1 MPENKIPY
9 LCGGVLFFLMAHMKP
24 SAGTAR
30 DHQSGLK
37 DDHSD
42 PTVMQDLIFAVKG
55 SEYTT
60 AAKDTSNYREC
71 KNNGS
76 VNVPFNDVALCSS
89 YDNAVKND
97 YSDTLKRMSEF
108 VQSHLDSSK
117 KEWFIKVLLDIIEN
131 DADIAETDEFYIE
144 CDGLPR
150 TKETIRTTEE
160 FSLPAFLVGIMH
172 YILVNRHDK
181 NILGVATLEA
191 WGQKTPRKP
200 RKYTGNAGES
210 ITRNISVS
218 VDIPCA
224 ESVSVPVTVEAEPG
238 KTAHD
243 ELKERVLASGKVLAD
258 IWGGVVEGLLQQ
270 PKKEDNLPLTPI
282 TPTRYDSNSRIIYL
296 GTDEIVLPVQL
307 VPQSVLAA
315 HELPYINAL
324 CEVYAEKISQ
334 EVTPDSIDTL
344 PPMYK
349 RHFAEQRKAYYS
361 AESVHRSVREVF
373 ADGEQQFSALKDDAY
388 DGIEPTYY
396 DDNYATGYDR
406 LRAVLEKITSTTLTK
421 SALVNIIGLISNLE
435 KKGICHMLVND
446 ERIRSWVVIDDETV

>member
-24 SAGTAR
+24 STGTAR

-42 PTVMQDLIFAVKG
+42 PVVMQDLIFAVKG

-89 YDNAVKND
+89 YDNAVKSN
-97 YSDTLKRMSEF
+97 YSDTLGRMSEF
-108 VQSHLDSSK
+108 VQGHLDLSK

-131 DADIAETDEFYIE
+131 DADIAETDEFYVE
-144 CDGLPR
+144 CNGSPK
-150 TKETIRTTEE
+150 TKANIRTTEE
-160 FSLPAFLVGIMH
+160 FSLPAFLVGIVH

-181 NILGVATLEA
+181 NTLGVATLEA
-191 WGQKTPRKP
+191 WGQKTPHKP

-218 VDIPCA
+218 VDIPCTGSVLVA
-224 ESVSVPVTVEAEPG
+224 TTVGTESG
-238 KTAHD
+238 KTPHD
-243 ELKERVLASGKVLAD
+243 ELKERVLASGKVLSD
-258 IWGGVVEGLLQQ
+258 ILSRAVEGLLQQ
-270 PKKEDNLPLTPI
+270 PKKQDDLLLTPI

-296 GTDEIVLPVQL
+296 GTDEVVLPVQL
-307 VPQSVLAA
+307 VPQSALEA

-334 EVTPDSIDTL
+334 EVTPDSIDAL
-344 PPMYK
+344 PPMYR

-361 AESVHRSVREVF
+361 AESIHHSVREVF

-446 ERIRSWVVIDDETV
+446 ERIRSWVIIDDETV

>member
-9 LCGGVLFFLMAHMKP
+9 LCGGVFFFLMAHMKP
-24 SAGTAR
+24 STGIAR
-30 DHQSGLK
+30 DHQLGLK

-42 PTVMQDLIFAVKG
+42 PVVMQDLIFAIKG
-55 SEYTT
+55 SKYTT

-89 YDNAVKND
+89 YDNAVKNN

-108 VQSHLDSSK
+108 AQVHLDLSK

-131 DADIAETDEFYIE
+131 DPDIADTDEFYIE
-144 CDGLPR
+144 CDGSPR
-150 TKETIRTTEE
+150 TKASIRTIAA

-181 NILGVATLEA
+181 NTLGVATLEA
-191 WGQKTPRKP
+191 WGQKKPRKP
-200 RKYTGNAGES
+200 RKYTGSAGES

-218 VDIPCA
+218 LDIEVVPAVC
-224 ESVSVPVTVEAEPG
+224 EVENGSSVYDAL
-238 KTAHD
+238 A
-243 ELKERVLASGKVLAD
+243 ERVLASGKVLAD
-258 IWGGVVEGLLQQ
+258 IWSGVAEGLLQQ
-270 PKKEDNLPLTPI
+270 PKKEDSLPLTPI
-282 TPTRYDSNSRIIYL
+282 TPTRYDSNSRTIYL
-296 GTDEIVLPVQL
+296 GTNEIVLPVQL
-307 VPQSVLAA
+307 VPESALEA

-324 CEVYAEKISQ
+324 CEVYAERISQ
-334 EVTPDSIDTL
+334 EVTPGSIDAL
-344 PPMYK
+344 PPKYR

-361 AESVHRSVREVF
+361 AESVHRSVREIC
-373 ADGEQQFSALKDDAY
+373 ADGEQQFNSLKDDAY

>member
-24 SAGTAR
+24 STGTAR

-42 PTVMQDLIFAVKG
+42 PVVMQDLIFAIKG

-89 YDNAVKND
+89 YDNSVKNN
-97 YSDTLKRMSEF
+97 YSDTLNRMSEF
-108 VQSHLDSSK
+108 AQSHLDLSK
-117 KEWFIKVLLDIIEN
+117 KKWFIKALLDIIEN
-131 DADIAETDEFYIE
+131 DADIADTDEFYIE
-144 CDGLPR
+144 FDGSPR
-150 TKETIRTTEE
+150 TKASIRTTEE
-160 FSLPAFLVGIMH
+160 FSLPAFLVGVMH
-172 YILVNRHDK
+172 YILANRHDK
-181 NILGVATLEA
+181 NTLGVATLEA
-191 WGQKTPRKP
+191 WGQKMPRKS
-200 RKYTGNAGES
+200 RKYTGNAGEC

-218 VDIPCA
+218 IDIPCV
-224 ESVSVPVTVEAEPG
+224 ETVSVAVTADAGSG

-243 ELKERVLASGKVLAD
+243 ELTERVLASGKVLAD
-258 IWGGVVEGLLQQ
+258 IWGGGVDGLLQQ
-270 PKKEDNLPLTPI
+270 PKKDDGIFLTPI
-282 TPTRYDSNSRIIYL
+282 TPTRYDSNSRTIYL

-307 VPQSVLAA
+307 VPQSALET

-344 PPMYK
+344 PPMYR

-373 ADGEQQFSALKDDAY
+373 ADGEQQFSAVKDDAY

-421 SALVNIIGLISNLE
+421 SALVNIIGLINNLE

-446 ERIRSWVVIDDETV
+446 ERIQSWVVIDDETV

>member
-24 SAGTAR
+24 STGTAR

-42 PTVMQDLIFAVKG
+42 PVVMQDLIFAVKG

-89 YDNAVKND
+89 YDNAVKNE

-108 VQSHLDSSK
+108 VQSHLDLSK

-144 CDGLPR
+144 CNGSPR
-150 TKETIRTTEE
+150 TKASIRTIEE
-160 FSLPAFLVGIMH
+160 FSLPAFLVGVMH
-172 YILVNRHDK
+172 YILAKRHDK
-181 NILGVATLEA
+181 NTLGVATLEA

-200 RKYTGNAGES
+200 RKYTGNAGDC
-210 ITRNISVS
+210 ITRSVS
-218 VDIPCA
+218 VTLDIPCS
-224 ESVSVPVTVEAEPG
+224 ESVSVADTVEATSG

-258 IWGGVVEGLLQQ
+258 IWSGVVDGLLQQ
-270 PKKEDNLPLTPI
+270 PKKDDDFPLTPI

-307 VPQSVLAA
+307 VPQSALEA

-324 CEVYAEKISQ
+324 CEVYAEKKSQ

-344 PPMYK
+344 PSMYR

-373 ADGEQQFSALKDDAY
+373 SDGEQQFSALKDDAY

>member
-24 SAGTAR
+24 STGTAR

-42 PTVMQDLIFAVKG
+42 PVVMQDLIFAVKG

-89 YDNAVKND
+89 YDNVVKNN

-108 VQSHLDSSK
+108 AQGHLDLSK

-131 DADIAETDEFYIE
+131 DGDIDDTDEFYIE
-144 CDGLPR
+144 CDGSPT
-150 TKETIRTTEE
+150 TKASIRTTEQ
-160 FSLPAFLVGIMH
+160 FTLPAFLVGVMH
-172 YILVNRHDK
+172 YILVNRYDK
-181 NILGVATLEA
+181 NTLGVATLEA

-210 ITRNISVS
+210 ITRNITVS
-218 VDIPCA
+218 IDIPCA
-224 ESVSVPVTVEAEPG
+224 ETVPVISEVENGRSTHDALAE
-238 KTAHD
+238 K
-243 ELKERVLASGKVLAD
+243 VLASGKVLAD

-270 PKKEDNLPLTPI
+270 SEKEDDRPLTPI
-282 TPTRYDSNSRIIYL
+282 TPTRYDSNSRIIFL
-296 GTDEIVLPVQL
+296 GTEEIVLPVQL
-307 VPQSVLAA
+307 VPQSSLDA

-334 EVTPDSIDTL
+334 EVSPDSIDSL
-344 PPMYK
+344 PSMYR

-361 AESVHRSVREVF
+361 AESIHRSVREVF
-373 ADGEQQFSALKDDAY
+373 PDGEQQFVALKDDAY

>member
-42 PTVMQDLIFAVKG
+42 PVVMQDLIFAVKG
-55 SEYTT
+55 SEYST

-89 YDNAVKND
+89 YDNAVKNN
-97 YSDTLKRMSEF
+97 YSDTLRRMSEF
-108 VQSHLDSSK
+108 VQSHLDLSK
-117 KEWFIKVLLDIIEN
+117 KEWFIKALLDIIEN
-131 DADIAETDEFYIE
+131 DADIAEADEFYIE
-144 CDGLPR
+144 CDGSPR
-150 TKETIRTTEE
+150 TKENIRTIDK
-160 FSLPAFLVGIMH
+160 FSLPAFLVGVMH
-172 YILVNRHDK
+172 YILVRRHDK
-181 NILGVATLEA
+181 NTMGVATLEA

-200 RKYTGNAGES
+200 RKYTGNAGEG
-210 ITRNISVS
+210 ITRSVS
-218 VDIPCA
+218 VTIDIPCF
-224 ESVSVPVTVEAEPG
+224 ESISDTDATEAKSG

-243 ELKERVLASGKVLAD
+243 ELKERVLTSGKVLTD

-270 PKKEDNLPLTPI
+270 PKKDENLPLTPI

-307 VPQSVLAA
+307 VPHSALEA

-344 PPMYK
+344 SPMYR

-373 ADGEQQFSALKDDAY
+373 VDGEQQFGALKDDAY

>member
-24 SAGTAR
+24 STGTAR
-30 DHQSGLK
+30 DHQSGTK

-42 PTVMQDLIFAVKG
+42 PVVMQDLIFAVKG

-89 YDNAVKND
+89 YDNAVRNN
-97 YSDTLKRMSEF
+97 YSDPLKRMSEF
-108 VQSHLDSSK
+108 AQSHLDLSK
-117 KEWFIKVLLDIIEN
+117 KEWFIKVLLEIIEN
-131 DADIAETDEFYIE
+131 DADIADTDEFYIE
-144 CDGLPR
+144 CDGSPR
-150 TKETIRTTEE
+150 TKAIIRTTEE
-160 FSLPAFLVGIMH
+160 FSLPAFLVGVLH

-181 NILGVATLEA
+181 NTMGVATLEA
-191 WGQKTPRKP
+191 WGQKTPRKS
-200 RKYTGNAGES
+200 RKYTGNVGES
-210 ITRNISVS
+210 ITRNIFVS
-218 VDIPCA
+218 LDIPCV
-224 ESVSVPVTVEAEPG
+224 ETVSVISEVENG
-238 KTAHD
+238 RNAHD
-243 ELKERVLASGKVLAD
+243 ALTERVLASGKVLAD
-258 IWGGVVEGLLQQ
+258 ILSGAIGELHQQ
-270 PKKEDNLPLTPI
+270 PKKEDNIPLTPI

-296 GTDEIVLPVQL
+296 GTEEIVLPLQL
-307 VPQSVLAA
+307 VPQISFEA
-315 HELPYINAL
+315 HKLPYINAL
-324 CEVYAEKISQ
+324 CEVYAEKIDQ
-334 EVTPDSIDTL
+334 EVTSDSIDSL
-344 PPMYK
+344 PPLYR

-361 AESVHRSVREVF
+361 AESVHHSVREIF
-373 ADGEQQFSALKDDAY
+373 SDGEQQFGALKDDAY

-396 DDNYATGYDR
+396 DDKYATGYDR

-446 ERIRSWVVIDDETV
+446 ERIRSWVIIDDETV

>member
-42 PTVMQDLIFAVKG
+42 PVVMQDLIFAVKG
-55 SEYTT
+55 SKYTT

-89 YDNAVKND
+89 YDNAVKNE

-108 VQSHLDSSK
+108 VQSHLDLSK
-117 KEWFIKVLLDIIEN
+117 KEWFIKVILDIVEN
-131 DADIAETDEFYIE
+131 DADIAETDEFYIVR
-144 CDGLPR
+144 DGSAR
-150 TKETIRTTEE
+150 TKEAIRTTEE

-181 NILGVATLEA
+181 NTMGVATLEA

-210 ITRNISVS
+210 IVRNISVS
-218 VDIPCA
+218 VDIPNT
-224 ESVSVPVTVEAEPG
+224 ESVPVAVTVGVESG
-238 KTAHD
+238 KKTHD
-243 ELKERVLASGKVLAD
+243 ELKERVLASGKALSD
-258 IWGGVVEGLLQQ
+258 IGGGVVDGLLQQ
-270 PKKEDNLPLTPI
+270 PRKEDEFPLAPI
-282 TPTRYDSNSRIIYL
+282 SPTRYDNNSRIIYL
-296 GTDEIVLPVQL
+296 GTEEIVLPVQL
-307 VPQSVLAA
+307 VPQSELVS

-324 CEVYAEKISQ
+324 CEVYAEKIRQ
-334 EVTPDSIDTL
+334 EVSPASIDTL

-421 SALVNIIGLISNLE
+421 SALVNIVGLISNLE
-435 KKGICHMLVND
+435 KKGVCHMLVND
-446 ERIRSWVVIDDETV
+446 ERIRSWVVIDGETV

>member
-24 SAGTAR
+24 SIGTAR
-30 DHQSGLK
+30 AHQEGQK

-42 PTVMQDLIFAVKG
+42 PIVMKDLVLAVKG
-55 SEYTT
+55 SNHTT

-76 VNVPFNDVALCSS
+76 VNVPFNDVVLCSS
-89 YDNAVKND
+89 YDNAVKSN

-108 VQSHLDSSK
+108 VQKHLDLTK

-131 DADIAETDEFYIE
+131 DSDISNTDEFYIE
-144 CDGLPR
+144 CDGSSK
-150 TKETIRTTEE
+150 TKEVIHSMNE
-160 FSLPAFLVGIMH
+160 FTLPAFLVGVMH
-172 YILVNRHDK
+172 YILVNRRDK
-181 NILGVATLEA
+181 NILGVATLDA
-191 WGQKTPRKP
+191 WGEKTPRKP
-200 RKYTGNAGES
+200 RKYIGNAGDG
-210 ITRNISVS
+210 ITRNISVYL
-218 VDIPCA
+218 DIPCTEA
-224 ESVSVPVTVEAEPG
+224 PSVETEARSDR
-238 KTAHD
+238 TAHD
-243 ELKERVLASGKVLAD
+243 ELKERVLASGKVLSD

-270 PKKEDNLPLTPI
+270 PKNDDELPLTPI
-282 TPTRYDSNSRIIYL
+282 SPTRYDSNSRIIYL
-296 GTDEIVLPVQL
+296 GSDEIVLPVQL
-307 VPQSVLAA
+307 VPQDALHT
-315 HELPYINAL
+315 HELPYLNAL

-334 EVTPDSIDTL
+334 EVTPDSISSL
-344 PPMYK
+344 PSTYR

-373 ADGEQQFSALKDDAY
+373 ADGEQQFGALKDDAF

-396 DDNYATGYDR
+396 DDSFETGYDR
-406 LRAVLEKITSTTLTK
+406 LRAVLEKITNTTLSK
-421 SALVNIIGLISNLE
+421 SALVNIVGLIGNLE

>member
-9 LCGGVLFFLMAHMKP
+9 LCGGVLFFLMSHMKP
-24 SAGTAR
+24 STGTAR
-30 DHQSGLK
+30 DHQSGMK

-42 PTVMQDLIFAVKG
+42 PVVMQDLIYAVKG

-60 AAKDTSNYREC
+60 ASKDTSNYREC

-89 YDNAVKND
+89 YDNAVKNN

-108 VQSHLDSSK
+108 VQSHLDLSK

-131 DADIAETDEFYIE
+131 DSDITENDEFYINH
-144 CDGLPR
+144 DGSPR
-150 TKETIRTTEE
+150 TKESIRTTEE
-160 FSLPAFLVGIMH
+160 FSLPAFLVGVLH
-172 YILVNRHDK
+172 YILVKRRDK
-181 NILGVATLEA
+181 NTLGVATLEA

-218 VDIPCA
+218 IDIPCVKT
-224 ESVSVPVTVEAEPG
+224 VSAAVAADTKSD

-258 IWGGVVEGLLQQ
+258 ILGGAVEGLLQC
-270 PKKEDNLPLTPI
+270 PKKEYDLSLTPI
-282 TPTRYDSNSRIIYL
+282 TPTRYESNSRIIYL

-307 VPQSVLAA
+307 VPQSALET

-324 CEVYAEKISQ
+324 CEVYAEKISR
-334 EVTPDSIDTL
+334 EVTPNSIDTL
-344 PPMYK
+344 PPMYR

-373 ADGEQQFSALKDDAY
+373 TDGEQQFSALKDDAY

-406 LRAVLEKITSTTLTK
+406 LRAVLEKITSTTLAK
-421 SALVNIIGLISNLE
+421 SSLVNIIGLISNLE

-446 ERIRSWVVIDDETV
+446 ERIRSWVVIDD

>member
-24 SAGTAR
+24 STGTAR
-30 DHQSGLK
+30 DHQAGVK

-42 PTVMQDLIFAVKG
+42 PVVMQDLIFAVKG
-55 SEYTT
+55 SGYTT

-76 VNVPFNDVALCSS
+76 INVPFNDVALCRS
-89 YDNAVKND
+89 YDNAVKSN

-108 VQSHLDSSK
+108 AQGHLDLSK
-117 KEWFIKVLLDIIEN
+117 KEWFLKALLEIIEN
-131 DADIAETDEFYIE
+131 DPDIADTDKFYIE
-144 CDGLPR
+144 CDGSPR
-150 TKETIRTTEE
+150 TKASIRITEE
-160 FSLPAFLVGIMH
+160 FSLPAFLVGVMH
-172 YILVNRHDK
+172 YILMNRHDK
-181 NILGVATLEA
+181 NTLGIATLEA

-218 VDIPCA
+218 SDIPC
-224 ESVSVPVTVEAEPG
+224 VEITPATSEVKNG
-238 KTAHD
+238 NAAHD
-243 ELKERVLASGKVLAD
+243 ALAEKVLASGKVLAD
-258 IWGGVVEGLLQQ
+258 IWGNAVEGLLHQQ
-270 PKKEDNLPLTPI
+270 KALDESPLTPI
-282 TPTRYDSNSRIIYL
+282 TPTRYDSNSRVIYL

-307 VPQSVLAA
+307 VPESAIEA
-315 HELPYINAL
+315 CELPYINAL

-344 PPMYK
+344 PSMYR

-361 AESVHRSVREVF
+361 AESVRRSVREVF
-373 ADGEQQFSALKDDAY
+373 ADGEQQFGALKDDAY

-446 ERIRSWVVIDDETV
+446 ERIRSWVIIDDETV